1 MFATYRSV
9 LSVPGAAAFT
19 TAAFIAR
26 LPIAMIALGIVLYV
40 SDITGSYALAGL
52 LTGVFT
58 LSAAGFAII
67 TSRLLDRYGQYR
79 ILPGLIAL
87 HGVALIGFTLLVA
100 NGSPR
105 PLWFAAIAIA
115 GASQPAIGAAV
126 RARWVYVLHG
136 DGRVRSAFALESIL
150 DELVFTIGPLLA
162 STLALQIALPLPLVA
177 AAGISVVGTLVF
189 AALRSSDPPPSGGRH
204 SDLQP
209 RHAWGQPGLLVMI
222 SGATGTGIVFGAF
235 EVSAVAFARGLN
247 SAGATGI
254 ILAMFAL
261 GSMFGGLW
269 FGSRQFGAPLP
280 TQLIWTSLALF
291 IVLVPIPFL
300 PSVLTLSIAAGIAGT
315 AVAPVL
321 ITLFSLTQRLVPP
334 HLLTEGLT
342 WSNSGLAIGFSA
354 GAAIGGSLL
363 DTSGTR
369 AGFGLAIGGAFLA
382 LVVAVLFRER
392 LRRAIR
398 PPVEGPPPVALNDE
412 PFAGPTPIP

>member
-1 MFATYRSV
+1 MFTTYRSV
-9 LSVPGAAAFT
+9 LSVPGATAFT
-19 TAAFIAR
+19 TAAFFAR
-26 LPIAMIALGIVLYV
+26 LPIAMIALGIVLYI

-52 LTGVFT
+52 LTAVFT

-67 TSRLLDRYGQYR
+67 TSRLLDRYGQFR
-79 ILPGLIAL
+79 VLPGLIAV
-87 HGVALIGFTLLVA
+87 HGIALVAFTLLVA
-100 NGSPR
+100 TGSSVA
-105 PLWFAAIAIA
+105 LWFVTIAIA

-177 AAGISVVGTLVF
+177 AAGIAFVGTLVL
-189 AALRSSDPPPSGGRH
+189 AGLRSSDPPPSGGRH
-204 SDLQP
+204 SDLRP
-209 RHAWGQPGLLVMI
+209 RHAWGQPGLVVMI
-222 SGATGTGIVFGAF
+222 SGAIGTGVVFGAF

-261 GSMFGGLW
+261 GSMVGGLW
-269 FGSRQFGAPLP
+269 FGSRHFGAPLP

-300 PSVLTLSIAAGIAGT
+300 SSVLTLSIAAGIAGT

-321 ITLFSLTQRLVPP
+321 ITLFSLTQRLVPG

-342 WSNSGLAIGFSA
+342 WSNSGLAVGFSLGTA
-354 GAAIGGSLL
+354 LGGSLL

-369 AGFGLAIGGAFLA
+369 AGFSLAIAGAFVS
-382 LVVAVLFRER
+382 LVVATLFRQR

-398 PPVEGPPPVALNDE
+398 PPGLSPPPVALNDE